1 MLFRLTDE
9 YSLFYLRFVEK
20 NKDEGNNAWQY
31 LSQTQA
37 AKIWNGYAF
46 ENVCLKH
53 LPQVKIA
60 LGISGVYA
68 TAATFLQRTNSTTP
82 GAQIDL
88 LLDRNDQVINVFEM
102 KFYNSEV
109 SLTEAD
115 ANDLRKKLQVFLK
128 VSHTRKYLMLTML
141 TTFGLKQ
148 NIHSLGLVE
157 KVLTLDDLFE

>member
-1 MLFRLTDE
+1 
-9 YSLFYLRFVEK
+9 
-20 NKDEGNNAWQY
+20 
-31 LSQTQA
+31 
-37 AKIWNGYAF
+37 
-46 ENVCLKH
+46 
-53 LPQVKIA
+53 
-60 LGISGVYA
+60 
-68 TAATFLQRTNSTTP
+68 
-82 GAQIDL
+82 
-88 LLDRNDQVINVFEM
+88 M

>member
-1 MLFRLTDE
+1 
-9 YSLFYLRFVEK
+9 
-20 NKDEGNNAWQY
+20 
-31 LSQTQA
+31 
-37 AKIWNGYAF
+37 
-46 ENVCLKH
+46 
-53 LPQVKIA
+53 
-60 LGISGVYA
+60 
-68 TAATFLQRTNSTTP
+68 
-82 GAQIDL
+82 
-88 LLDRNDQVINVFEM
+88 M

-115 ANDLRKKLQVFLK
+115 AKDLRKKLQVFLK